1 MALSMRL
8 DEFNAGEGN
17 TLGSSDA
24 GVLSYNSGTKKY
36 QIIPHGGGI
45 AAEFDDKDAAVAS
58 FSRSEEPNYLQM
70 VGREAAPTSEYAIKN
85 NTEQRDAQLA
95 TGNFTEMKDGSLR
108 YDQGYNIDTPDQL
121 GVNSLTGENY
131 AAGARSMD
139 EVREAEQ
146 FAREEAKR
154 KREEAT
160 VSSTDFTG
168 QSNFGGISSLRPQVA
183 TDARRSQGSEV
194 QNYKRP
200 SFPQS
205 TQPLPGMQSFTGM
218 PSFTER
224 QGNLYKEQIKQM
236 ESAPAPFADV
246 GQIHDPSL
254 GAQAAN
260 SMAGLP
266 EELAGPRPFP
276 DIRAQVANPKAEFS
290 TPIRAP
296 NFFDLNVASPTN
308 PEFSAEFFK
317 DRGYMGSDA
326 AKNASLTGIASV
338 APEGSYQ
345 AEFLRLKAENPNDPR
360 YAGEVPDYVSP
371 EQQELSAV
379 NPNDPRY
386 NSGIMS
392 QAPSSMT
399 DPSVM
404 DLMRSPMDR
413 GPMNQ
418 SPSQQEQSPFGGSFS
433 NYLTGGYGGGNM
445 GGFGGGT
452 SGFGAMGTGMSAGG
466 GIMSMANP
474 MQEQMSMMPQQ
485 MMNQGGYAP
494 KSAPSSG
501 QSLYGSTTSTNNQQS
516 IYGQQQFNSPFAG
529 ASRGYYA

>member
-1 MALSMRL
+1 
-8 DEFNAGEGN
+8 
-17 TLGSSDA
+17 
-24 GVLSYNSGTKKY
+24 
-36 QIIPHGGGI
+36 
-45 AAEFDDKDAAVAS
+45 
-58 FSRSEEPNYLQM
+58 
-70 VGREAAPTSEYAIKN
+70 
-85 NTEQRDAQLA
+85 
-95 TGNFTEMKDGSLR
+95 
-108 YDQGYNIDTPDQL
+108 
-121 GVNSLTGENY
+121 
-131 AAGARSMD
+131 
-139 EVREAEQ
+139 
-146 FAREEAKR
+146 
-154 KREEAT
+154 
-160 VSSTDFTG
+160 
-168 QSNFGGISSLRPQVA
+168 
-183 TDARRSQGSEV
+183 
-194 QNYKRP
+194 
-200 SFPQS
+200 
-205 TQPLPGMQSFTGM
+205 MQSFTGM

-224 QGNLYKEQIKQM
+224 QGDLYKEQINPFMSEFKEGLSGSTPSYMTTTNEDMTGQSGGQASFQDLLGQM
-236 ESAPAPFADV
+236 GLGLGFGGVEPQVQAQRAEPQVQVSYQ
-246 GQIHDPSL
+246 GEEMGLGLGSL
-254 GAQAAN
+254 GGQQQN
-260 SMAGLP
+260 KKYQS
-266 EELAGPRPFP
+266 
-276 DIRAQVANPKAEFS
+276 DQV
-290 TPIRAP
+290 IL
-296 NFFDLNVASPTN
+296 D
-308 PEFSAEFFK
+308 
-317 DRGYMGSDA
+317 DRLDRDSYEQNQLSNTLGTQGS
-326 AKNASLTGIASV
+326 GIASV

-516 IYGQQQFNSPFAG
+516 IYGQQQVNSPFAG